1 MRSHG
6 LEGCSV
12 VAKFFSS
19 AILPPLLIFILIGL
33 MEYIKVYLIIFRL
46 QSQSTIFSLSY
57 KVDDV

>member
-1 MRSHG
+1 M
-6 LEGCSV
+6 
-12 VAKFFSS
+12 AKFFPS

-46 QSQSTIFSLSY
+46 QSRSAIFSLSY